1 MKWTKCS
8 NVEEPQVNKSPLL
21 VRFFLIRNIL
31 KGEDVSESLLVSLE
45 TGGGKKDDIYSGGT
59 EYDAL
64 LTVPHLEHVAT
75 VAEEDMERMMKISQ
89 EMLDCNLKQTDL
101 DCLLNVD
108 NFTEKH
114 SPAVSL

>member
-1 MKWTKCS
+1 MTWKKCS
-8 NVEEPQVNKSPLL
+8 NLEASQVSLHSDFPKYSD
-21 VRFFLIRNIL
+21 IE
-31 KGEDVSESLLVSLE
+31 GGDVSENLLVSLE
-45 TGGGKKDDIYSGGT
+45 TGGKKDDIYNAGT

-64 LTVPHLEHVAT
+64 LSVPHLEHVAT

>member
-1 MKWTKCS
+1 MKWKKCS
-8 NVEEPQVNKSPLL
+8 NVEEPQVSHLRWSI
-21 VRFFLIRNIL
+21 VIL
-31 KGEDVSESLLVSLE
+31 NEDVDIEGEDVSDSLLVSLE
-45 TGGGKKDDIYSGGT
+45 TAGKKDDIYRPGT

-64 LTVPHLEHVAT
+64 LAVPHLEHVAT

-89 EMLDCNLKQTDL
+89 EMLDCNLKQADL

-108 NFTEKH
+108 NFTEKQ